1 LSSTT
6 CGWLKIPSP
15 GHPPI
20 ENKFA
25 VVERTKGLVVYYCIA
40 PPFIVIMLSM
50 LVIRTQQLTVFERD
64 ARRAF
69 EDRLVSIVASEY
81 PPSYEVLGEPG
92 TRQLIR
98 RAIALGEA
106 NRIVTE
112 GGVTA
117 LTGLMIQFGETF
129 DRAPDRDWAREIL
142 ANPNMPGRLKVDLLL
157 ERMAGRTQ
165 GRVVVA
171 EHGA

>member
-1 LSSTT
+1 
-6 CGWLKIPSP
+6 
-15 GHPPI
+15 
-20 ENKFA
+20 
-25 VVERTKGLVVYYCIA
+25 
-40 PPFIVIMLSM
+40 ML
-50 LVIRTQQLTVFERD
+50 LIRTQQLAVFERD

-69 EDRLVSIVASEY
+69 EDRLVSVVASEY
-81 PPSYEVLGEPG
+81 PPSYEVLGEPE
-92 TRQLIR
+92 TRQLIG

-129 DRAPDRDWAREIL
+129 ERSPDRDWAREIL
-142 ANPNMPGRLKVDLLL
+142 AHPKLPGRLKVDLLL

-171 EHGA
+171 QDEA